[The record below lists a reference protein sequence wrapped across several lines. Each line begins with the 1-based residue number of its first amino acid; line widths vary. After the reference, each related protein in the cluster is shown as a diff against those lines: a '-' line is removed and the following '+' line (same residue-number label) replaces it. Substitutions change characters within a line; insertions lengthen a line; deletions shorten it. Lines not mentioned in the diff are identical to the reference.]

1 MEGASW
7 AAHKALQEANKYNQK
22 LEGFKHEF
30 DRRAL
35 YCITDKSINEVNGL
49 EFLKLKD
56 WTTELLQKE
65 ADDVKLKYETLLEN
79 VNYNLS
85 QANTSF
91 VRVK

>member
-7 AAHKALQEANKYNQK
+7 AANKALQEANKYNQK
-22 LEGFKHEF
+22 LEGFRAEY
-30 DRRAL
+30 DRRAQ
-35 YCITDKSINEVNGL
+35 YCITDQSINEVNGL
-49 EFLKLKD
+49 EFLKLKE
-56 WTTELLQKE
+56 WTTDLLQQE

-85 QANTSF
+85 QANNAF